1 MRIVPL
7 SGQPPSLPPSNGASK
22 WNLGQQPAA
31 GHPGILEEQ
40 GATGHPGG
48 HPCYGVPS
56 RCIARGEIVT
66 LGRNGGALGL
76 LIWGPEIS
84 DPNAPQCNDR
94 S

>member
-1 MRIVPL
+1 MEQV
-7 SGQPPSLPPSNGASK
+7 SGIWGSSQPPDI
-22 WNLGQQPAA
+22 
-31 GHPGILEEQ
+31 PGDILEEQ

-84 DPNAPQCNDR
+84 DPNAPECNDR
-94 S
+94 T